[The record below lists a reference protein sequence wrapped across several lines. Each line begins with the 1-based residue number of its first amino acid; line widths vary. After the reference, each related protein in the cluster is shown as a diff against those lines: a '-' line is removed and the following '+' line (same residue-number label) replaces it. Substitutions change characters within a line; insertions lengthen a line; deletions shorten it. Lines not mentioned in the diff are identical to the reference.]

1 MISQGHG
8 GAFRDVALHHKK
20 ALLFPIFCNT
30 LLHQGGGF
38 NLVLVSLSLFPHSW
52 SRLHKRNRPELA
64 LSTSIRGGISL
75 E

>member
-30 LLHQGGGF
+30 LLHQAGGF
-38 NLVLVSLSLFPHSW
+38 SLVLVVFPSFLTLGHIFIRETDQNLRSVPLSGEAFP
-52 SRLHKRNRPELA
+52 
-64 LSTSIRGGISL
+64 
-75 E
+75 